1 MGLFMNTRD
10 KWESAESDWTG
21 FGADLE
27 VSDEDF
33 VAAIERGRAAE
44 AASRHDVVPHRH

>member
-10 KWESAESDWTG
+10 HWDASEADWSG
-21 FGADLE
+21 FDSELD

-33 VAAIERGRAAE
+33 VAAIERGRRDE
-44 AASRHDVVPHRH
+44 RLDRPVITWRN

>member
-10 KWESAESDWTG
+10 RWDASEADWSGFDSDI
-21 FGADLE
+21 E

-33 VAAIERGRAAE
+33 VAAIERGRQAE
-44 AASRHDVVPHRH
+44 DTERPVITWRN

>member
-10 KWESAESDWTG
+10 RWDASEADWSG
-21 FGADLE
+21 FSSELD

-33 VAAIERGRAAE
+33 VAAIEQGRRPE
-44 AASRHDVVPHRH
+44 HPNRPVVSAQRS